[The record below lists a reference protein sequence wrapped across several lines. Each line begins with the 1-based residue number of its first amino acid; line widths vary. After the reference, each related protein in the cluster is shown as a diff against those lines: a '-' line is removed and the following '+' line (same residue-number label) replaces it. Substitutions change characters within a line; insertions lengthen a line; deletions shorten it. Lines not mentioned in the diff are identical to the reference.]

1 MEETQSKPIQLT
13 FRSVE
18 QVVVEP
24 DDQDRF
30 VTTAQE
36 AARACQQAQA
46 GKDWSGEFNRFLSSV
61 HEWCVGHQDR
71 IESCYVDIG
80 DGGLRVSVCVDA
92 DDFDFEFD
100 DEITEFDIKLA
111 EMFPNVLSEVTQ
123 IPRQVSLRVELPS
136 SALCVYG
143 DGERTSRAG
152 GS

>member
-46 GKDWSGEFNRFLSSV
+46 GKDWSG
-61 HEWCVGHQDR
+61 
-71 IESCYVDIG
+71 
-80 DGGLRVSVCVDA
+80 
-92 DDFDFEFD
+92 
-100 DEITEFDIKLA
+100 
-111 EMFPNVLSEVTQ
+111 
-123 IPRQVSLRVELPS
+123 
-136 SALCVYG
+136 
-143 DGERTSRAG
+143 
-152 GS
+152 